1 LIKPNSPQKG
11 GFLLSTKIYSAPATE
26 PLSLAEVKEHLRL
39 DSGSVADNVTTAQ
52 SIAPGDHVI
61 AASYSL
67 KGAGVNV
74 LGYRTLVNLNCGEN
88 GDGGTVDAKIQE
100 SDTDSDA
107 AYADWTGGAFT
118 QVTTSYDNAV
128 QEKEYTGTK
137 AYIRVVATVAV
148 ATCDFGAD
156 IVKIQPY
163 SAEDIL
169 LTNLIKAAREYCENF
184 QGRSYITQTWDLL
197 LDDWPDE
204 DYIKVP
210 YPPLVSV
217 SSVKYY
223 DTDSTEATMDS
234 GDYYVDTYAEP
245 GRIVLG
251 YGESWPSTT
260 LRPANGVIV
269 RFVAGYGAA
278 ASVPQCVK
286 QAMLMLIGHW
296 YENREST
303 LTGQINDEIKFAV
316 HALLWMD
323 RICAF

>member
-1 LIKPNSPQKG
+1 
-11 GFLLSTKIYSAPATE
+11 LSTKIYTAPSSE

-52 SIAPGDHVI
+52 SIAPGDHVV

-67 KGAGVNV
+67 KGTGVSV
-74 LGYRTLVNLNCGEN
+74 LGYRTLVNLNCGEC

-107 AYADWTGGAFT
+107 AYTDWTGGSFT
-118 QVTTSYDNAV
+118 QVTTSNDNAV

-137 AYIRVVATVAV
+137 AYIRAVSTVAGN
-148 ATCDFGAD
+148 TCDFGVD

-163 SAEDIL
+163 SAEDTL
-169 LTNLIKAAREYCENF
+169 LTNLIKAAREYCEGF
-184 QGRSYITQTWDLL
+184 QNRAYITQTWDLL
-197 LDDWPDE
+197 LDDWPSGDHI
-204 DYIKVP
+204 DIP

-217 SSVKYY
+217 ASVKYY
-223 DTDSTEATMDS
+223 DTASTEATMDS

-269 RFVAGYGAA
+269 RFTAGYGAA
-278 ASVPQCVK
+278 ASVPQKVK
-286 QAMLMLIGHW
+286 QAMLMKIELDHDFHTPEEAKALLDAI
-296 YENREST
+296 
-303 LTGQINDEIKFAV
+303 

-323 RICAF
+323 RVYPF